1 MVEKRYRAK
10 NTKKLKLSQT
20 ASFDHSLITYFKE
33 ISNITPLKRE
43 EEHILGEKIQKG
55 DEESLNELV
64 RRNLKFVVKIATA
77 FRRCGLSL
85 LDLINEGNIGLI
97 QAASRFDPFRD
108 IKFITYANWWV
119 RQAIMHAV
127 AEQSGIVKLP
137 VKQAGFL
144 SKINA
149 KHKALLQ
156 EYERKISVEELS
168 KGVGLS
174 LEETVSILRAY
185 RTHLSLNTPLVKDD
199 QTNYIDL
206 LVSKNIETAE
216 ESLFVGTLKAK
227 IKEILKELPP
237 REEKILRHRFG
248 FDKNGPL
255 TLDEIGREMH
265 LSRERVR
272 QIEKT
277 ATKRLRSKTK
287 VQVLKEFLN

>member
-1 MVEKRYRAK
+1 MVEKKHTATS
-10 NTKKLKLSQT
+10 TKKLKVSQN